1 MKRCILVPVILA
13 CIAGAAFAD
22 NPAVERAEFLLEMD
36 RHKQA
41 VEVLEDAL
49 EDAFSTPDKAELY
62 TALSRF
68 TLQYADSRKMA
79 GADDATLLSL
89 YAEGE
94 EYGNQAIDLDSDN
107 YEAYFWRASN
117 AGRWGQIKGVFDAL
131 DKAKQMR
138 EDLRKAVELNP
149 DHSLSWYALGQLYEQ
164 VPGIAFGNDDYAV
177 SLGRKSV
184 DAMLAEIRGGIID
197 EIIYDYYTQL
207 ARHLYERNW
216 NERRR
221 NREYNKKR
229 DAFRSASG
237 ILDKHYHYEGT
248 VDLEDMSDRDEAREI
263 LEWTIRDLEGERNR
277 SKKMNED
284 LAAARAAMEELF

>member
-1 MKRCILVPVILA
+1 MKRYILIPVVLVCLA
-13 CIAGAAFAD
+13 GTVSAD
-22 NPAVERAEFLLEMD
+22 HPAVERAESLLEYD
-36 RHKQA
+36 RLEQA
-41 VEVLEDAL
+41 LDVLEEAL
-49 EDAFSTPDKAELY
+49 DEAYSTPEKAELY

-79 GADDATLLSL
+79 GADDDTLLAL

-94 EYGNQAIDLDSDN
+94 EYGNQAIDLAPDN

-131 DKAKQMR
+131 DKARQMQ
-138 EDLRKAVELNP
+138 EDLDKAVEINP

-164 VPGIAFGNDDYAV
+164 VPGIAFGNDDFAV

-184 DAMLAEIRGGIID
+184 DAMLAEVRRGIID

-221 NREYNKKR
+221 NREYDDKR

-237 ILDKHYHYEGT
+237 VLEKHFHYEGT
-248 VDLEDMSDRDEAREI
+248 VNIEDMSDRDEAEEI
-263 LEWTIRDLEGERNR
+263 LEWTIRELEGEWNR

-284 LAAARAAMEELF
+284 LEVARETMEELF

>member
-1 MKRCILVPVILA
+1 MKRYILVPAILA
-13 CIAGAAFAD
+13 CIAGTAFAE
-22 NPAVERAEFLLEMD
+22 NPAIERAEALMDRDRLEQALELLE
-36 RHKQA
+36 
-41 VEVLEDAL
+41 EAL
-49 EDAFSTPDKAELY
+49 EQAYSTPEKAELY

-79 GADDATLLSL
+79 GADDDTLMSL

-94 EYGNQAIDLDSDN
+94 EYGNKAVDLDPDN
-107 YEAYFWRASN
+107 HEAYFWRASN

-131 DKAKQMR
+131 DKAKEMQK
-138 EDLRKAVELNP
+138 DLEKAVQLNP
-149 DHSLSWYALGQLYEQ
+149 DHSLSWYALGQLYDQ
-164 VPGIAFGNDDYAV
+164 VPGIAFGNDDFAV

-184 DAMLAEIRGGIID
+184 DAMLAEVRRGIID

-221 NREYNKKR
+221 NREYDDKR
-229 DAFRSASG
+229 EAFRSTSG
-237 ILDKHYHYEGT
+237 VLDKHFYYEGT
-248 VDLEDMSDRDEAREI
+248 LDIEDMSDRDEAEEI
-263 LEWTIRDLEGERNR
+263 LEWTIRELEGERNR

-284 LAAARAAMEELF
+284 LAEARAAMEELF